1 MNIVV
6 LVKPALDTSNLRT
19 AANKIMIEDTP
30 LKISDIDRNAAEEAI
45 RIKEKTKSGKTIA
58 VMISKYPPTAKR
70 AGEVENL
77 GREVLAMG
85 IDEAIVVVDD
95 GLIGTDQTATA
106 KTISEVLKRKIGQ
119 FDLVI
124 GGEATIDGYSS
135 QVPAR
140 VAAEL
145 GIPVVTYVR
154 EITQLGNDNITVK
167 RDLEDEVQVI
177 NTKLPA
183 VITVTREI
191 NTPRIPPL
199 LQIRMAM
206 KKPLTKLSLTDL
218 GLSIQSKIKTTSLKP
233 LQIQR
238 KKIIIES
245 GTVEEKAD
253 KLIQYLAQEGILTP
267 R

>member
-19 AANKIMIEDTP
+19 AANKIMVEDTP

-45 RIKEKTKSGKTIA
+45 RLKEKMKGGKTIA
-58 VMISKYPPTAKR
+58 VMVSKYPPIAKR
-70 AGEVENL
+70 GGEAENL
-77 GREVLAMG
+77 AREVLAMG
-85 IDEAIVVVDD
+85 IDEAILVIDD

-106 KTISEVLKRKIGQ
+106 KAIVETIRKKVGQ
-119 FDLVI
+119 FDVII

-140 VAAEL
+140 IAAEL
-145 GIPVVTYVR
+145 GIPIITYVR
-154 EITQLGNDNITVK
+154 EISQAGSDFIVVK
-167 RDLEDEVQVI
+167 RDLEDEVQVVRS
-177 NTKLPA
+177 KLP
-183 VITVTREI
+183 VVMTVTREI

-206 KKPLTKLSLTDL
+206 KKPLSKVSLSDL
-218 GLSIQSKIKTTSLKP
+218 GLQVQVRARTTDLKP

-238 KKIIIES
+238 KKVLIES

-253 KLIQYLAQEGILTP
+253 KLIQYLSQEGIITP